1 MSDDLVIHTAETRR
15 AEKLERARWRGRTDL
30 LWLAQNVLGYKQV
43 DAAVHGPLINRLQ
56 RFPMPP
62 DAVRGN
68 HDLVTPLDCRYTGP
82 WTPMQ
87 QLAGPRRRLILD
99 SRGFYKTTLNVI
111 CHSIQWLLNYPSAS
125 ILIVHAKQ
133 EVAEDILSEIKG
145 HFVHN
150 PVFRELYPD
159 YCPKPKDA
167 GNSLRL
173 SIPNRPFSRKE
184 PSIGISSIGT
194 VVAGYHYDIIKFSD
208 IVTELNTGNKEQI
221 NKVVSGFGMYRNVLV
236 APDSWIDVEGT
247 CYHADDLYSQ
257 IIDQEL
263 KLKVEQRKWQIYVR
277 GAYKKDTAGAPY
289 TFLPE
294 ERELQDLVVN
304 GSKVSWF
311 PAKFPV
317 HELEAMR
324 NDPTQSEFLFNA
336 QQLNNPI
343 ADDSAAFPRTL
354 FRTKLPEDMRKV
366 PMAYYTTT
374 VDTAETVTVGSDYS
388 VILTCGWDANGRCYV
403 VDARH
408 GKMLPD
414 ALIRS
419 LFEVNEKWHP
429 RSIRIEETGYVRGL
443 KTSIARE
450 EYMKGTY
457 LPFVFLPRDNQLAKN
472 ERILNTLQPWYQRG
486 EIWFADDLP
495 CRDHFLKE
503 LTSFPKGRTDD
514 LIDALSDQFQAR
526 AWVGRETGRPE
537 TKEQY
542 STYVAKAINDAFD
555 NRVNGTDRTAP
566 WHPSDMDSCRT
577 FYDSTGGL

>member
-1 MSDDLVIHTAETRR
+1 MSELTVTSAEQTRLDKVR
-15 AEKLERARWRGRTDL
+15 RARWRGRTDL
-30 LWLAQNVLGYKQV
+30 FWLAREVLGYKQV
-43 DAAVHGPLINRLQ
+43 EADVHGPLISRLQ
-56 RFPMPP
+56 RFPAPP
-62 DAVRGN
+62 ADELAKL
-68 HDLVTPLDCRYTGP
+68 DSVTAIDCRYRGP

-87 QLAGPRRRLILD
+87 NLPGGRRRLILD
-99 SRGFYKTTLNVI
+99 SRGFYKTSLNVI
-111 CHSIQWLLNYPSAS
+111 CHCIQWILNYPDIA
-125 ILIVHAKQ
+125 ILIVHAKA
-133 EVAEDILSEIKG
+133 EVAEDILNEIRG
-145 HFVHN
+145 HFLHN
-150 PVFRELYPD
+150 RIFRELYPD
-159 YCPKPKDA
+159 YCPNPKDA
-167 GNSLRL
+167 GNALRL
-173 SIPNRPFSRKE
+173 TVPNRTRNRKE
-184 PSIGISSIGT
+184 PTIGVSSINT
-194 VVAGYHYDIIKFSD
+194 VVAGYHYDVIKFSD
-208 IVTELNTGNKEQI
+208 IVTELNTGTKEQI
-221 NKVVSGFGMYRNVLV
+221 QKVVAGFGMYRNVLV

-257 IIDQEL
+257 IIDQEA
-263 KLKVEQRKWQIYVR
+263 KRKVEERRWSIYVR
-277 GAYKKDTAGAPY
+277 GAYKKDTGGRPY

-317 HELEAMR
+317 HELESMR
-324 NDPTQSEFLFNA
+324 KDPTQSEFLFNA

-354 FRTKLPEDMRKV
+354 FRTKSTEDMRKV

-374 VDTAETVTVGSDYS
+374 VDTAETVAAGSDYS

-403 VDARH
+403 VDAKH
-408 GKMLPD
+408 GKMMPD
-414 ALIRS
+414 ELIRNM
-419 LFEVNEKWHP
+419 FVVNEKWHP

-450 EYMKGTY
+450 EYLKGVY
-457 LPFVFLPRDNQLAKN
+457 LPFLFLPRDNQQAKT
-472 ERILNTLQPWYQRG
+472 ERILQTLQPWYQRG

-526 AWVGRETGRPE
+526 EWVGREVGKPE

-542 STYVAKAINDAFD
+542 DTYLKKAMADAFD
-555 NRVNGTDRTAP
+555 NRVNGMGRDNVMGPFASDR
-566 WHPSDMDSCRT
+566 DSR
-577 FYDSTGGL
+577 FFDSTGGL